1 MAETA
6 TKTLIDR
13 AERRARGELLHEE
26 VTRTPAPAADSPLAV
41 SLLDFVMA
49 EIWGRPGLD
58 RRSRRWVALTCVGA
72 ADSEPPIHAE
82 CYAALKS
89 GDISFP
95 ELQEF
100 VLHFAVYLGWPKASI
115 MEAATRAAYTRVHAE
130 AGYESPPQLP
140 PQPRYPGPIDPEERF
155 QRGRS
160 WFNYVVTSPVSP
172 DSVYTHYGIAN
183 FVFGEMWCRPG
194 LDMRARRLITLA
206 AVGAADTAV
215 PINSHVFAAL
225 NSGDFTYEE
234 MQEVV
239 LHFAAYL
246 GWPKA
251 SILEKTVREAW
262 ARIEAAGGP
271 VAISK
276 PPFYP

>member
-1 MAETA
+1 MTTTA
-6 TKTLIDR
+6 SKAPIAPD
-13 AERRARGELLHEE
+13 ERRGFGERLHQE
-26 VTRTPAPAADSPLAV
+26 VMCAPPAAADSPLAV
-41 SLLDFVMA
+41 STLDFAMA
-49 EIWGRPGLD
+49 EVWSRPGLD
-58 RRSRRWVALTCVGA
+58 RRSRRWIALTCVGA
-72 ADSEPPIHAE
+72 ADAEAPIHAE

-89 GDISFP
+89 GDISFS

-100 VLHFAVYLGWPKASI
+100 VLHFAVYLGWPKASL
-115 MEAATRAAYTRVHAE
+115 MEAATRAAYARVHAE
-130 AGYESPPQLP
+130 AGHQGAPELP
-140 PQPRYPGPIDPEERF
+140 PQPRLPGPIDPEERF

-160 WFNYVVTSPVSP
+160 WFHYTVTSPVNP

-194 LDMRARRLITLA
+194 LDMRARRLITVA
-206 AVGAADTAV
+206 AVGAADTVV

-234 MQEVV
+234 MQELV
-239 LHFAAYL
+239 LQFAIYL

-251 SILEKTVREAW
+251 SILDKVVRESW

-271 VAISK
+271 VSI
-276 PPFYP
+276 PQPTHYP